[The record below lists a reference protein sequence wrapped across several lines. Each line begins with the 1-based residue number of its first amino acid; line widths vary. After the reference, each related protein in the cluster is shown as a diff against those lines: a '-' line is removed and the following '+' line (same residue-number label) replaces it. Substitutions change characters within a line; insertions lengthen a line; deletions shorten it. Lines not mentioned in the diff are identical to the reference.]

1 MRILMLNHNVAWKGT
16 FLRCYHLGRHMAQ
29 AGHTV
34 TLITTSPTQ
43 KRGITSREES
53 GVEIVETPSVLW
65 GGPRSGFDPWNV
77 WQRGGYLRGRKFDVV
92 HAFDSRPTVIHPALR
107 SARENPGA
115 LFVMDWADWWG
126 RGGSIRERSGVLF
139 EQTLGRIETYYEEA
153 YRLRAHAATVISR
166 ALEGRLVGL
175 GYPADRIHRIP
186 HGCDLQGLRVIEPE
200 RARAELPSLPEGLL
214 VGYLGVLMPPDAILL
229 GQAFERLRQRLPA
242 ALALIGHHRLPSSH
256 PLLHTPNVV
265 ATGTLPY
272 ADVNRALCACDAL
285 VLPLRDNVSNRGR
298 WPSKL
303 NDYLC
308 VSRPIVATAMGEV
321 DHLLRPHDAGL
332 LVHDDAEALAAGLAE
347 ALTDGARARRIAENA
362 RSIARDVLPWERLT
376 HGLLRFYA
384 EQIAMKPGPTPAS
397 TCDGSSRRERELV
410 LR

>member
-16 FLRCYHLGRHMAQ
+16 FLRCYHLGRHMAR
-29 AGHTV
+29 AGHAVTV
-34 TLITTSPTQ
+34 VTTAPTRT
-43 KRGITSREES
+43 RGITCREES
-53 GVEIVETPSVLW
+53 GVEIVETPSVLR
-65 GGPRSGFDPWNV
+65 GGPRSGFDPWTV
-77 WQRGGYLRGRKFDVV
+77 WQRRGYLRGRTFDVV
-92 HAFDSRPTVIHPALR
+92 HAFDSRPTVIHPALQ
-107 SARENPGA
+107 SVRENPQA

-139 EQTLGRIETYYEEA
+139 ERTLGRIETFYEEA
-153 YRLRAHAATVISR
+153 FRLRAHAATVISR

-175 GYPADRIHRIP
+175 GYPAHRIHRIP

-200 RARAELPSLPEGLL
+200 RARAEFPSVPEGLL
-214 VGYLGVLMPPDAILL
+214 VGYLGVLMPPDAVLL

-242 ALALIGHHRLPSSH
+242 TLVLIGNHRLPESH
-256 PLLHTPNVV
+256 PLLRTPNVV

-285 VLPLRDNVSNRGR
+285 VLPLRDNTSNRGR

-321 DHLLRPHDAGL
+321 DHLLRPHDAGI
-332 LVHDDAEALAAGLAE
+332 LVRDDAEALAAGLVE
-347 ALTDGARARRIAENA
+347 ALTNRELSEQIAASAESVARN
-362 RSIARDVLPWERLT
+362 VLPWERLT
-376 HGLLRFYA
+376 RGLLQFYTD
-384 EQIAMKPGPTPAS
+384 QIGTEIGFSPAPS
-397 TCDGSSRRERELV
+397 FADSSRGERELV
-410 LR
+410 AR